1 MRPPPSLAALTR
13 PVSRPLVQGAT
24 VDVETTT
31 NTTPEGSAAGRFPWS
46 KSYNLLRLFGI
57 LALICLGAAFAHS
70 SCSATS
76 ALLSSQW
83 HESPTS
89 FPAVTTPFTPASP
102 NGFCEVGGIDTSSFV
117 AIVSSDSA
125 PANHPVR
132 ARSRVLVSAPRKLV
146 TNSPRAVQGGHED
159 GRSWEAL
166 MDEIGEAVGEPLH
179 LIGEPLASVKEIYEK
194 QPVSAPLALCVCELC
209 NPLTERLPV
218 CLRVGRGRLGDRPGL
233 AQQHG
238 AQGRA

>member
-57 LALICLGAAFAHS
+57 LALICLGAASAHYS
-70 SCSATS
+70 YSATT
-76 ALLSSQW
+76 ALLSSRW
-83 HESPTS
+83 YDSPWPTS
-89 FPAVTTPFTPASP
+89 PPATIAKPSL
-102 NGFCEVGGIDTSSFV
+102 NGFCEVGRNDTSSFA

-146 TNSPRAVQGGHED
+146 TNSPRADQGGRDE

-218 CLRVGRGRLGDRPGL
+218 CE
-233 AQQHG
+233 
-238 AQGRA
+238 